1 MTQDGLIG
9 FTLRKAG
16 LLCAVDFRG
25 KSGSREARSGP
36 WQWSRGEVTLAS
48 CEWSSQGEKGW
59 VLNVGFKVE
68 SV

>member
-1 MTQDGLIG
+1 MTQEGLIG
-9 FTLRKAG
+9 FTLRKAW

-48 CEWSSQGEKGW
+48 CEWSS
-59 VLNVGFKVE
+59 
-68 SV
+68 